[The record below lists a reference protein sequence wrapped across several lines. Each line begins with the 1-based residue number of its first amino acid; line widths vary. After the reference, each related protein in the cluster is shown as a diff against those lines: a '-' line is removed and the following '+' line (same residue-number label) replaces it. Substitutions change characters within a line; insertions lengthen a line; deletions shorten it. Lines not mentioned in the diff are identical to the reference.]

1 MNCRKCGG
9 ERIVKN
15 GHHLGR
21 QRFKCKECGF
31 QFTRPDAK
39 GKPPQT
45 KCLAILLYMT
55 GLSLRSIASI
65 VKVSPKAVLDWV
77 RAFGAATYEKPT
89 PPGEV
94 VVELDEMRHFLA
106 SRKTN
111 SGSGKR
117 IVVLQVSASTGNVEG
132 AMLLR

>member
-9 ERIVKN
+9 EQIVKN
-15 GHHLGR
+15 GHHLGK

-45 KCLAILLYMT
+45 KCLALILYAT
-55 GLSLRSIASI
+55 GFSLRSIASI
-65 VKVSPKAVLDWV
+65 VKVSPKAVLDWA
-77 RAFGAATYEKPT
+77 RAFGVTPYEKLT
-89 PPGEV
+89 PAGEGI
-94 VVELDEMRHFLA
+94 VELDEMRHFLA
-106 SRKTN
+106 SKKTSAE
-111 SGSGKR
+111 SGR
-117 IVVLQVSASTGNVEG
+117 HIVVLQVSASTGNVEG